1 MYLKALGASNMKSN
15 TLQRKIKKRRP
26 FDSLEQEVML
36 NLFHTAD
43 GLFLQFERLFRAH
56 DLTFQQ
62 YNVLRILRGE
72 GEPLS
77 CLEISNRLI
86 TAVPALTS
94 LLDRLET
101 AERVVRKRSQEDRR
115 VIYVGITKRG
125 LKILTELDRP
135 VMDLHRRLLGHLS
148 NSELKEMNRVLVKAR
163 TQDPQGDAL
172 E

>member
-15 TLQRKIKKRRP
+15 TLQSKIKKRRP